1 VLLLILLVLRLVADD
16 DGDPAVSD
24 TVVRFYCPEL
34 THEGQWH
41 HLAVIFNKA
50 GILKNSSVSLYI
62 DGNYVNTQKVCSY
75 CSGSVFPCMVAL
87 NSIVTGMKVM

>member
-1 VLLLILLVLRLVADD
+1 MRYKILTIEFACVCVAVDD
-16 DGDPAVSD
+16 DCDPVASD

-41 HLAVIFNKA
+41 HLVVIFNKA

-62 DGNYVNTQKVCSY
+62 DGNYVNTQKVCCDNLY
-75 CSGSVFPCMVAL
+75 C
-87 NSIVTGMKVM
+87 T